1 MEALDKRVNRVLAH
15 KPNAQEEKKE
25 DRHFAN
31 TPPNKLTYLGGDIY
45 EGDCLEVMKRLDD
58 KSVDMILCDLPYGT
72 TQNKWD
78 SLIPLD
84 ELWQEYRRIIKPKGV
99 IALTSQGIF
108 TARLILSNEAWFRYK
123 FVWVKSKPTNFLN
136 ARRQPLRQHEDIC
149 IFYESQ
155 PNYRPVMSKGEPYD
169 KGIRKAQYT
178 GSYGDFRPVQV
189 KSDGDR
195 FPTDTLYCKT
205 AESEPG
211 GRVWHPTQK
220 PVALGRYLI
229 RMFTVEG
236 DVVLDNAFGSG
247 SFLVAAALEGRR
259 FIGIEKN
266 KEVHLFKGKRI
277 DYIEVAK
284 LRLSEVEAAIKSKQ
298 HPPPLFSALQPA
310 ARAGEPNRRGMVDV
324 DAVIQESHGECV

>member
-1 MEALDKRVNRVLAH
+1 MR
-15 KPNAQEEKKE
+15 
-25 DRHFAN
+25 
-31 TPPNKLTYLGGDIY
+31 YLGGQIY
-45 EGDCLEVMKRLDD
+45 QGDCLDIMETLDD
-58 KSVDMILCDLPYGT
+58 DSVDLVLCDLPYGT

-78 SLIPLD
+78 SVIPLD
-84 ELWQEYRRIIKPKGV
+84 ELWEQYCRIVRPRGV
-99 IALTSQGIF
+99 IALSSQGIF

-149 IFYESQ
+149 IFYGNQ
-155 PNYRPVMSKGEPYD
+155 PEYTPVMSRGEPYD
-169 KGIRKAQYT
+169 KGTRKAQYT
-178 GSYGDFRPVQV
+178 GSYGDFKPVQV
-189 KSDGDR
+189 KSDGER

-205 AESEPG
+205 AESEAG

-229 RMFTVEG
+229 RLFTREG

-266 KEVHLFKGKRI
+266 EEVHLFKEDQI
-277 DYIEVAK
+277 NYIEVANM
-284 LRLSEVEAAIKSKQ
+284 RLAEVEASIENHEQ
-298 HPPPLFSALQPA
+298 PPPLFSDLQPHP
-310 ARAGEPNRRGMVDV
+310 RAVPAGRTRMVDV
-324 DAVIQESHGECV
+324 DAVIRHTP

>member
-1 MEALDKRVNRVLAH
+1 MK
-15 KPNAQEEKKE
+15 
-25 DRHFAN
+25 
-31 TPPNKLTYLGGDIY
+31 YLGGQLY
-45 EGDCLEVMKRLDD
+45 EGDCLELMRQIPDA
-58 KSVDMILCDLPYGT
+58 SVDMILCDLPYGT

-78 SLIPLD
+78 SVIPLD
-84 ELWQEYRRIIKPKGV
+84 QLWEQYERIIKPKGV

-108 TARLILSNEAWFRYK
+108 TARLILSKEEWFRYK

-149 IFYESQ
+149 VFYGSQ

-169 KGIRKAQYT
+169 KGTRKAQYT

-189 KSDGDR
+189 KSDGER

-205 AESEPG
+205 AESEAG

-229 RMFTVEG
+229 RMFTGEG

-266 KEVHLFKGKRI
+266 EEVRLFKEKRI
-277 DYIEVAK
+277 DYIKVARE
-284 LRLSEVEAAIKSKQ
+284 RLAEVEAAMKAKQ
-298 HPPPLFSALQPA
+298 PPPPLFSALQPA
-310 ARAGEPNRRGMVDV
+310 ARAGQPNRRGMVDV
-324 DAVIQESHGECV
+324 DAVIRDAERQAV

>member
-1 MEALDKRVNRVLAH
+1 MTRSQRNAAVLDALLAH
-15 KPNAQEEKKE
+15 TSRLKATGAVK
-25 DRHFAN
+25 
-31 TPPNKLTYLGGDIY
+31 YLGGQLY
-45 EGDCLEVMKRLDD
+45 EGDCLELMRQIPDA
-58 KSVDMILCDLPYGT
+58 SVDMILCDLPYGT

-78 SLIPLD
+78 SVIPLD
-84 ELWQEYRRIIKPKGV
+84 QLWEQYERIIKPKGV

-108 TARLILSNEAWFRYK
+108 TARLILSKEEWFRYK

-149 IFYESQ
+149 VFYGSQ

-169 KGIRKAQYT
+169 KGTRKAQYT

-189 KSDGDR
+189 KSDGER

-205 AESEPG
+205 AESEAG

-229 RMFTVEG
+229 RMFTGEG

-266 KEVHLFKGKRI
+266 EEVRLFKEKRI
-277 DYIEVAK
+277 DYIKVARE
-284 LRLSEVEAAIKSKQ
+284 RLAEVEAAMKAKQ
-298 HPPPLFSALQPA
+298 PPPPLFSALQPA
-310 ARAGEPNRRGMVDV
+310 ARAGQPNRRGMVDV
-324 DAVIQESHGECV
+324 DAVIRDAERQAV